1 MGFHTVIHFI
11 IFQDFCWGKMIRKY
25 LIAVHCTCK
34 REIIF
39 LKMNSWCMM
48 AIDRFDVME
57 NSVAFI
63 RTLEKNEENELLNL
77 M

>member
-1 MGFHTVIHFI
+1 MV
-11 IFQDFCWGKMIRKY
+11 
-25 LIAVHCTCK
+25 
-34 REIIF
+34 
-39 LKMNSWCMM
+39 

-63 RTLEKNEENELLNL
+63 RTLEKNEENELLNF